1 MIRIPRVKSY
11 WKVMHPLQW
20 VVEIRLL
27 IHAKLV
33 QWTKYPFTC
42 HGEQAADLLA
52 IIPMVAQLVG
62 LCVVDYITSYP
73 HWIV

>member
-1 MIRIPRVKSY
+1 MS
-11 WKVMHPLQW
+11 
-20 VVEIRLL
+20 LL

-33 QWTKYPFTC
+33 QWRMTETLFTV
-42 HGEQAADLLA
+42 HDERATDLLA
-52 IIPMVAQLVG
+52 TIPMVAQLVG